1 MAKWRRNA
9 ERAKS
14 PTPFE
19 TNAATLQQVEA
30 LEERVRG
37 ARHRFSS
44 SRAVP
49 TQRFKPFFGRGAKN
63 TSQNIGILDD
73 SDVSLSSV
81 SVSTK
86 LDDLTRKIDE
96 QMQVEQRIDQ
106 LMSKVERMSML
117 IEEHAFKDGSD
128 MEEGPIVPK
137 IDPTP
142 VGTVLYEHDHVKWNM
157 TAYKSYEPHPDMNY
171 FPGLS
176 WQAEGM
182 ECRQVISGIIP
193 CFNEGG
199 DELHRTI
206 QGLSSQYM
214 HAGWRVESVIVMDG
228 VDHMD
233 ASMAE
238 YLDTMFGVA
247 VNSKDP
253 KKDPF
258 VMLPE
263 AETII
268 IHAAD
273 QANCQRRIRVC
284 SNSSGGFS
292 LVLKRTNRR
301 KANSQMW
308 WLGAHAVSIKCLY
321 ALATDCGTV
330 FDRTTTSLLIQ
341 RLSDESDLHACTGF
355 QRTMSSRMQG
365 DTSWEFCLRPIDFIL
380 RMLQRFE
387 FEVDHVSFKSVDNA
401 LGTSKLPD
409 RDEQQLIRCIL
420 TNDISLGI
428 LLCFLLSFSLSL
440 YNQPVH
446 VIPGPCGLY
455 RYRSLGSL
463 KGGLMQHYF
472 QIFRRKSSSL
482 IIGNVELVEDRIP
495 GALLAFPL
503 KPSKIEPSMPST
515 GWSRTGYCHGALFYL
530 EAEKPL
536 SQLVKQRR
544 RWLNGTYA
552 TYFWLLSERIIANSN
567 QASTTRF
574 VSWVMVV
581 LHIIQGVTVRY
592 SGPALLI
599 VWMWRFGLFLP
610 DIISD
615 PANIFDPTIEVAD
628 LEAEPFRL
636 WCSIAFGGGYA
647 LLYIWFVLAHK
658 PRAVPVIEDSTIV
671 RYTEAKKWRID
682 KSSAYNPFVMGLSVL
697 VNVLI
702 VFLFIA
708 NAGGIIYTQGWEATP
723 MIVKILLCICL
734 VPFGLGF
741 LDGLTRFDFRCFF
754 NLLLSAIPALPM
766 MVWFTVWLPA
776 YATSTSFVYD

>member
-1 MAKWRRNA
+1 MFKSRRNL

-19 TNAATLQQVEA
+19 RNVATLQEVEG
-30 LEERVRG
+30 LEERMRG
-37 ARHRFSS
+37 ARDRFSS
-44 SRAVP
+44 TRAVTP
-49 TQRFKPFFGRGAKN
+49 QRIRPFSFGRGGKK
-63 TSQNIGILDD
+63 TSRSRGIMDD
-73 SDVSLSSV
+73 NASVSSV
-81 SVSTK
+81 SVSNK

-96 QMQVEQRIDQ
+96 QKKVEDRIERLIRKVEQ
-106 LMSKVERMSML
+106 MSML
-117 IEEHAFKDGSD
+117 MEETAAKDALGD
-128 MEEGPIVPK
+128 MEEGPILPK
-137 IDPTP
+137 IDPSP
-142 VGTVLYEHDHVKWNM
+142 VGTVLYDHDHVQWNM

-199 DELHRTI
+199 DELHRTV
-206 QGLSSQYM
+206 QGLRSQYM
-214 HAGWRVESVIVMDG
+214 HAGWRLEAVIVMDG
-228 VDHMD
+228 VDNMD
-233 ASMAE
+233 PTMAN
-238 YLDTMFGVA
+238 YLETMFGIA

-258 VMLPE
+258 LMLPE
-263 AETII
+263 AETIV

-284 SNSSGGFS
+284 ATSMGGFS

-330 FDRTTTSLLIQ
+330 FDRTTTSRLIQ

-365 DTSWEFCLRPIDFIL
+365 DTSWEFCLRPFDFIL

-401 LGTSKLPD
+401 LGTM
-409 RDEQQLIRCIL
+409 
-420 TNDISLGI
+420 
-428 LLCFLLSFSLSL
+428 
-440 YNQPVH
+440 H

-455 RYRSLGSL
+455 RYRSLGNL
-463 KGGLMQHYF
+463 KSGLMQHYF

-503 KPSKIEPSMPST
+503 KPSKVEANMPST
-515 GWSRTGYCHGALFYL
+515 GWSRTGYCHEALFYL

-552 TYFWLLSERIIANSN
+552 TYFWLLSERIISNSN
-567 QASTTRF
+567 QALTTRF
-574 VSWVMVV
+574 VSWVMVA
-581 LHIIQGVTVRY
+581 LHIIQGITVRY

-610 DIISD
+610 DIIKD
-615 PANIFDPTIEVAD
+615 PANIFDPTVAVAD

-671 RYTEAKKWRID
+671 RYTEAKKWRSD
-682 KSSAYNPFVMGLSVL
+682 KSSSFNPFVMGLSVL

-708 NAGGIIYTQGWEATP
+708 NAGGIIYTQGWEETP
-723 MIVKILLCICL
+723 IIVKILLCICI

-776 YATSTSFVYD
+776 YATSKFSFCD